1 MKGDMIYMIEL
12 NNQQLFCI
20 KGGARSTRSM
30 LNALVRTVSTLFSIG
45 QAVGSALRRAVSK
58 NYC

>member
-1 MKGDMIYMIEL
+1 MIYMIEL

-20 KGGARSTRSM
+20 KGGASLTSSM